1 MSDTRGPI
9 ARQPVGT
16 AGAAV
21 EDAFHARPLLVW
33 EAHAARVLDLEAV
46 ADAARGVFANATL
59 VPGYEPSGL
68 VKIIVHAEDWQ
79 ALADALDKLGR
90 KERGG

>member
-21 EDAFHARPLLVW
+21 EDAFHAWPLSVW
-33 EAHAARVLDLEAV
+33 EARAARVLDLEAV
-46 ADAARGVFANATL
+46 ADAAREVL
-59 VPGYEPSGL
+59 PGLDYWLQCRPL
-68 VKIIVHAEDWQ
+68 VKK
-79 ALADALDKLGR
+79 LADAIDKLDG
-90 KERGG
+90 KEVS